1 MDERRGYLL
10 GIAAFGMWGV
20 FPIYFKLLAPSRPV
34 EILAHRIVWS
44 LLIVVALLLV
54 RNRWSWLGRLARQPW
69 RLLAV
74 LGAAATITANWVTYI
89 YGVTTDRIV
98 ETSLGYYI
106 NPLVSVLL
114 GVLLLH
120 ERLRAAQWAAI
131 GVGAAAVAVLTV
143 DYGRLPWIAL
153 TLAFSFGTYGLVKKR
168 LGLPAAEGLF
178 VETAALTLPALGYL
192 AWLSHSGANTFGT
205 VSTGHTLLL
214 VGAGAITAVPL
225 MCFAGAANRVP
236 LSALG
241 MMQYL
246 APTLQFA
253 IGVLIFHEP
262 MPPARQAGFLLVWT
276 ALAVFT
282 WDALRHYRRRR
293 TVTAPERPAGQPV
306 IEPSELDG
314 AGTVAAVQ
322 GVGETGRRLTQPP
335 P

>member
-54 RNRWSWLGRLARQPW
+54 RNRWSWLRGLARQPW
-69 RLLAV
+69 R
-74 LGAAATITANWVTYI
+74 
-89 YGVTTDRIV
+89 
-98 ETSLGYYI
+98 
-106 NPLVSVLL
+106 LL

-314 AGTVAAVQ
+314 AGTVTAVQ

>member
-1 MDERRGYLL
+1 
-10 GIAAFGMWGV
+10 
-20 FPIYFKLLAPSRPV
+20 
-34 EILAHRIVWS
+34 
-44 LLIVVALLLV
+44 
-54 RNRWSWLGRLARQPW
+54 
-69 RLLAV
+69 
-74 LGAAATITANWVTYI
+74 
-89 YGVTTDRIV
+89 
-98 ETSLGYYI
+98 
-106 NPLVSVLL
+106 VSVLL
-114 GVLLLH
+114 GVLVLH

-178 VETAALTLPALGYL
+178 VETAALTLPALGYV
-192 AWLSHSGANTFGT
+192 AWLSRAGTNTFGT

-214 VGAGAITAVPL
+214 VLAGAITAVPL
-225 MCFAGAANRVP
+225 LCFAGAANRVP

-262 MPPARQAGFLLVWT
+262 MPPARQVGFALVWA

-282 WDALRHYRRRR
+282 WDARS
-293 TVTAPERPAGQPV
+293 RPGWAV
-306 IEPSELDG
+306 I
-314 AGTVAAVQ
+314 V
-322 GVGETGRRLTQPP
+322 R
-335 P
+335 